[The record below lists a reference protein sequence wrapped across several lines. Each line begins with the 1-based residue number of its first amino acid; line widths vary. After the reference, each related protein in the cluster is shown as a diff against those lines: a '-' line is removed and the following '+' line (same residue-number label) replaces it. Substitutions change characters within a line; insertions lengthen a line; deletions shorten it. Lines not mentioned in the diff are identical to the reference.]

1 MEYPFH
7 GRHEYS
13 AAMPAGGI
21 GRIGGAVSTRLSSRD
36 FALVLAVVTIWGFA
50 FVPMRWALDSVPPF
64 ALAALR
70 FLFAAVPALFFIRR
84 PAVPWTTLVIYGFA
98 IGVFQFGLLF
108 LGMKLG
114 MPAGLSSLVIQTQ
127 VFFTIGL
134 AAWWLHDRLDRH
146 SLIGAAIAA
155 AGIGILAWHK
165 FAAGATAT
173 LLGFLLVLGA
183 ALAWA
188 VGNIVAKS
196 AAAPA
201 AGQRPRWLR
210 RATTARTAGPTE
222 ARPGALPPGSP
233 GGNVDMLGLVIW
245 ASLAAPLPLALASW
259 FFEGGTAAWD
269 AVVQMDWRTW
279 ACVLFMSYFA
289 TLFGLASWNALLHR
303 YPTAVIAPFALLIP
317 VSGLVSGA
325 VFLAEDL
332 APPQFAGVA
341 LVLAGLAWNVF
352 GSQARG
358 WIARAFD

>member
-1 MEYPFH
+1 LSPSH
-7 GRHEYS
+7 
-13 AAMPAGGI
+13 
-21 GRIGGAVSTRLSSRD
+21 RLSPRD
-36 FALVLAVVTIWGFA
+36 LLLVLAVVTIWGFA

-84 PAVPWTTLVIYGFA
+84 PAVPWRTLVVYGFA

-114 MPAGLSSLVIQTQ
+114 MTAGLSSLVIQTQ

-155 AGIGILAWHK
+155 TGIALLAWHK
-165 FAAGATAT
+165 LTAGATAT
-173 LLGFLLVLGA
+173 LLGFVLVLAA

-188 VGNIVAKS
+188 VGNIVAKA
-196 AAAPA
+196 AAAPVR
-201 AGQRPRWLR
+201 RPPVPPS
-210 RATTARTAGPTE
+210 ATTTERTPASRTDTSSSGE
-222 ARPGALPPGSP
+222 SL
-233 GGNVDMLGLVIW
+233 DMLGLVIW
-245 ASLAAPLPLALASW
+245 SSLTAPLPLALASW
-259 FFEGGTAAWD
+259 FFEGGAAAWQ
-269 AVVQMDWRTW
+269 AVVHMDWMTW

-289 TLFGLASWNALLHR
+289 TLFGLAHWNALLHR

-325 VFLAEDL
+325 VFLAESL
-332 APPQFAGVA
+332 APLQFAGVA
-341 LVLAGLAWNVF
+341 LVLAGLGWNVF
-352 GSQARG
+352 GAQARA